1 MEREELVFDQE
12 PRDSL
17 INQETSE
24 QRYLV
29 MLMSTEDCS
38 GQENSKYQG
47 PGLWRVAGVEMKPD
61 KPDLAVAKRRWE
73 PLEDINCKFMQQGQR
88 RFT

>member
-29 MLMSTEDCS
+29 MLISMEDCS
-38 GQENSKYQG
+38 GQNSKCQG

-61 KPDLAVAKRRWE
+61 KPDLVVVKRRWE
-73 PLEDINCKFMQQGQR
+73 PLEDVNCKLMQQGQR
-88 RFT
+88 RFI

>member
-29 MLMSTEDCS
+29 MLMSMEDCS
-38 GQENSKYQG
+38 GKENSKYQG

-61 KPDLAVAKRRWE
+61 KPDLVVVKRRRE
-73 PLEDINCKFMQQGQR
+73 PLEGGNCKFI
-88 RFT
+88 

>member
-29 MLMSTEDCS
+29 MLMSMEDCS

-47 PGLWRVAGVEMKPD
+47 PGLWWVAGVEMKPD
-61 KPDLAVAKRRWE
+61 KPDLVVVKRRRE
-73 PLEDINCKFMQQGQR
+73 PLEGGNCKFI
-88 RFT
+88 

>member
-29 MLMSTEDCS
+29 MLMSTRKIALGRRTVSTKVLGC
-38 GQENSKYQG
+38 GG
-47 PGLWRVAGVEMKPD
+47 WLGV
-61 KPDLAVAKRRWE
+61 R
-73 PLEDINCKFMQQGQR
+73 
-88 RFT
+88 